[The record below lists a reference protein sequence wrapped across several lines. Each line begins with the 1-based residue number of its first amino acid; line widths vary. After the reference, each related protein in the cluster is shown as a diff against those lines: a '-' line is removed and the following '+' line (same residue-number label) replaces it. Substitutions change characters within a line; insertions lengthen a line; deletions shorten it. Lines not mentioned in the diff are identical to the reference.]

1 MGTGRGGGEGGG
13 VRKIR
18 WGQVGVAGR
27 VGVLGK
33 LDGDR

>member
-13 VRKIR
+13 VRKVR
-18 WGQVGVAGR
+18 WGQEGAAGKAGVF
-27 VGVLGK
+27 VK